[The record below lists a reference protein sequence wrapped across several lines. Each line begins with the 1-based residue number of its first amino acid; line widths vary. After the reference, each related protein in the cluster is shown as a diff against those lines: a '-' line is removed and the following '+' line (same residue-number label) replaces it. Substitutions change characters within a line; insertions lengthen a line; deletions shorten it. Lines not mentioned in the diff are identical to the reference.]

1 TAGDAYPIE
10 LLGLAGAT
18 SVASELDIHRTGPI
32 TAEQLV
38 QANPDGIVL
47 IDMNGTGDRMFT
59 ELLQNPAVAAIP
71 ALAEGRVLRVAG
83 RQVQAL
89 GVTETIAGL
98 EAMTDWVATLD
109 RV

>member
-1 TAGDAYPIE
+1 
-10 LLGLAGAT
+10 
-18 SVASELDIHRTGPI
+18 
-32 TAEQLV
+32 
-38 QANPDGIVL
+38 
-47 IDMNGTGDRMFT
+47 MFT